1 MVLSLQ
7 FKKMDISHEESS
19 LQSPNVCSQSH
30 SLLKKVGNLARH
42 IPDPHTPVWVPGLDY
57 PVQYVVRQTR
67 SMTARLKEVENTN
80 TNLCLVVS
88 IPLKII
94 RMSALLPPVSMIQ
107 KKCLKPLDFYLPDDI
122 FQKLKLQKLQEVQK
136 RRDVFATSNVTK
148 CDNGKQQ
155 IEDVCQYEDIYIV
168 NKTVHSLT
176 IYSTHVKN
184 VNHINRVCIQLLQTG

>member
-7 FKKMDISHEESS
+7 FRMEISHEESS
-19 LQSPNVCSQSH
+19 LQSPDVCSQSH

-94 RMSALLPPVSMIQ
+94 RMPTLLPPVSMIQ
-107 KKCLKPLDFYLPDDI
+107 KKCLKPLDFYLPDDV
-122 FQKLKLQKLQEVQK
+122 FQKLKLHKLQEVQK

-148 CDNGKQQ
+148 CNDKQT
-155 IEDVCQYEDIYIV
+155 EDVCQYEDIYNV
-168 NKTVHSLT
+168 NTTVHSSTL
-176 IYSTHVKN
+176 YSTHVKN
-184 VNHINRVCIQLLQTG
+184 VNHISQVCMQIG